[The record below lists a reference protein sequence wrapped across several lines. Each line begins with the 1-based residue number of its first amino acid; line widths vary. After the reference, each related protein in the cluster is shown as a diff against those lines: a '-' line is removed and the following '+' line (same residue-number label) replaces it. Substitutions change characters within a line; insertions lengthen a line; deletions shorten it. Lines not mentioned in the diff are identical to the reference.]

1 MSDPIFT
8 TNVRTVFANFD
19 SWRSDYW
26 TPEPRSALG
35 DAWDYRVRSAPHK
48 AHVKGNKSCN
58 TISQGLALE
67 SQMTLEAFAKVEET
81 KRCKVCS
88 RMLKTK

>member
-19 SWRSDYW
+19 SWRSNYW
-26 TPEPRSALG
+26 TPEPRSALNPIKRHKP
-35 DAWDYRVRSAPHK
+35 AK
-48 AHVKGNKSCN
+48 AHVRGNSSCN
-58 TISQGLALE
+58 IISQGYAPEMHML
-67 SQMTLEAFAKVEET
+67 LEAFAKVEEA

-88 RMLKTK
+88 RILKTKR